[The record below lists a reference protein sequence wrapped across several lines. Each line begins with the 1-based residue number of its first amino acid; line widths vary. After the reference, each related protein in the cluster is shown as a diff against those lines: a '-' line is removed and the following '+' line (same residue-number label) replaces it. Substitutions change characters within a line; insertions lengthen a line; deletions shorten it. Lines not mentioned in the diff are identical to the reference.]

1 MSMDKQ
7 HVTLLVMLD
16 LSAAF
21 HTVCHSTLISRL
33 ESKFGVKGAALEWV
47 CSYLLGRTQR
57 VSVKGAVSENFDL
70 RHGVPQGSCLVLCC
84 FPFIPPSYLTSPN
97 NTCQT
102 LSAMLTTHSCTCH
115 SALMNLLVLKGH
127 LLRCLTAFEILE
139 LGWFQTSSWSM
150 TERRRYYLWALVN
163 SSKKWTLMPLQS
175 AQVEYTLYIS

>member
-21 HTVCHSTLISRL
+21 DTVCHSTLTSRL

-47 CSYLLGRTQR
+47 RSYLLGRTQR

-70 RHGVPQGSCLVLCC
+70 RHGVPQGSCLGPLL
-84 FPFIPPSYLTSPN
+84 FSLYTSKLFDI
-97 NTCQT
+97 TKQH
-102 LSAMLTTHSCTCH
+102 LSAMLTTHRCTCH
-115 SALMNLLVLKGH
+115 SPLMNLLVLKGH

-139 LGWFQTSSWSM
+139 LGCFQTSS
-150 TERRRYYLWALVN
+150 
-163 SSKKWTLMPLQS
+163 
-175 AQVEYTLYIS
+175 